1 MKAVNTLGPTTLT
14 QRKNINVVQRHILRE
29 TDTRLDV
36 STVRR
41 PSGLILADLAHPG
54 LSQREAPQM
63 RFHHHHQVKMNE
75 ETQNNQKPGL
85 LQKGGTMQT
94 VFICIMYLIVLHQIL
109 ELHVF
114 IWRVHCKTVYSGDLT
129 LTVVRLP
136 ACSPR

>member
-75 ETQNNQKPGL
+75 GTQNNQKPGL
-85 LQKGGTMQT
+85 LQEAGDYANFIYMYYVSNSVTSNPGTSR
-94 VFICIMYLIVLHQIL
+94 LHL
-109 ELHVF
+109 EGAL
-114 IWRVHCKTVYSGDLT
+114 
-129 LTVVRLP
+129 
-136 ACSPR
+136 